1 MPCDT
6 LTDVNN
12 IRCTLGGY
20 AALAAQ
26 PTTNSNINERDP

>member
-1 MPCDT
+1 MPRDT

-12 IRCTLGGY
+12 NRSALGGY
-20 AALAAQ
+20 AVLAAQ